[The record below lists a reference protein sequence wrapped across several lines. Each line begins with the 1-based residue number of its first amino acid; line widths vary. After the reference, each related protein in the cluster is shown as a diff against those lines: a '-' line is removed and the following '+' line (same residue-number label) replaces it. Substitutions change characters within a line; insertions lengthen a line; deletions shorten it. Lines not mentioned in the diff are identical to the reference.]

1 MSIRILL
8 ADDHRMFR
16 EALRSQL
23 AAEKD
28 IQIVAEAGSAAE
40 TLAAIAASRPDVAIV
55 DIALPD
61 GNGIDV
67 ARAVAAGHPATRIVA
82 LSGYCDHMYVEEM
95 MKAGA
100 HAYVVKSAGIDEL
113 MRAIHAVLAGHRF
126 LSPEVTA
133 GMLRQASPQ
142 SPPSSLLSPREKEV
156 LRLLASGRRSAA
168 IAAALGITT
177 STVEVHRRNIKR
189 KLGLQT
195 VAELT
200 RYAIR
205 QGIHSA

>member
-8 ADDHRMFR
+8 VDDHRMFR
-16 EALRSQL
+16 EALRNLL
-23 AAEKD
+23 AAEED
-28 IQIVAEAGSAAE
+28 FEIVAETGSAAA
-40 TLAAIAASRPDVAIV
+40 TPATVAACRPDVVIL

-61 GNGIDV
+61 GNGIDL
-67 ARAVAAGHPATRIVA
+67 ARAILAVHPDMRIVV
-82 LSGYCDHMYVEEM
+82 LSGYCDQMYVEET

-100 HAYVVKSAGIDEL
+100 RAYVVKSAGIDDL
-113 MRAIHAVLAGHRF
+113 TRAIRAVLAGHRF

-133 GMLRQASPQ
+133 GMLPPQ
-142 SPPSSLLSPREKEV
+142 SPPASLLSAREKEV
-156 LRLLASGRRSAA
+156 LRLLADGRRSAA
-168 IAAALGITT
+168 IAAALGIAATT
-177 STVEVHRRNIKR
+177 VDVHRRNIKK

-205 QGIHSA
+205 QGIHAA